1 MNLIDQKRDNT
12 VLAWLITGAVM
23 IFIMVIIGGTTRL
36 TGSGLSMVEWK
47 VVGGTLPPMNDIEWQ
62 DSFEKYKQFPQ
73 YNLENQTMTVDQYK
87 GIFFWEYLHRM
98 WGRLISIVF
107 IIPFL
112 IFLIQKRFDKQQR
125 NKLFVLLLLGAAQGG
140 VGWFMVLSG
149 LDVRPSVSHYRLT
162 IHFFMALLLF
172 AYLLRLIFEQTHK
185 SESYQSLTLN
195 EYFPKLKFWT
205 NLLFGILLTQIMYG
219 GFMAGLKAYRYAPSY
234 PFMQEVLVPA
244 GLFSHDGFLINFF
257 ENPLLI
263 NFMHRWIP
271 VLLGVCIIF
280 TMIMARKANVKAV
293 LKKNLLGMMFIYT
306 VQFILGIITLIT
318 VPNYAGHV
326 NVHLG
331 VTHQATAVILFLF
344 VVMTWLQVKKV
355 GEKK

>member
-1 MNLIDQKRDNT
+1 MNLIYQKRDNT
-12 VLAWLITGAVM
+12 VLTWLITGAVM

-47 VVGGTLPPMNDIEWQ
+47 VVGGTIPPMNDMEWQ

-73 YNLENQTMTVDQYK
+73 YNLENQSMTLVEYK

-98 WGRLISIVF
+98 WGRLIGIVF

-112 IFLIQKRFDKQQR
+112 IFLLQKRFDHVQR
-125 NKLFVLLLLGAAQGG
+125 NKLFVLLFLGASQGG

-172 AYLLRLIFEQTHK
+172 AYLLRLIFEQVHK
-185 SESYQSLTLN
+185 SETYKVVVDKK
-195 EYFPKLKFWT
+195 YFSKLK
-205 NLLFGILLTQIMYG
+205 LLSNAMLGMLLLQIMYG
-219 GFMAGLKAYRYAPSY
+219 GFMAGLKAYQYAPSY
-234 PFMQEVLVPA
+234 PFMNGDLIPF
-244 GLFSHDGFLINFF
+244 GLFSQEGVLINFF
-257 ENPLLI
+257 ENPMLV

-271 VLLGVCIIF
+271 VLLAIVISF
-280 TMIMARKANVKAV
+280 SMVMARKAGVKPILGKSFLAV
-293 LKKNLLGMMFIYT
+293 TIVFTLQFLLG
-306 VQFILGIITLIT
+306 VITLIT
-318 VPNYAGHV
+318 VPRYEGHV
-326 NVHLG
+326 HVHLG

-344 VVMTWLQVKKV
+344 VLVTWFQVKKIDQ
-355 GEKK
+355 EN